1 MLLDIALHQP
11 HVLLSIVRRT
21 PLWVW
26 GLLVSLLW
34 LGLGQMLPRR
44 AGLRR
49 VLWMPVAMALFSAY
63 GLAWAFSGS
72 HGVGAVAAWLLAAL
86 AMATASLLWRPQPPA
101 STHYDTAEGRFHLP
115 GSGVPLGL
123 ILGIFFTKYV
133 VGVELALQPPLAHD
147 STFTLQVATLY
158 GVFNG
163 LLAARAARLWQLA
176 RQASAPC

>member
-1 MLLDIALHQP
+1 MDHTKTVNLKN
-11 HVLLSIVRRT
+11 
-21 PLWVW
+21 
-26 GLLVSLLW
+26 
-34 LGLGQMLPRR
+34 QMH
-44 AGLRR
+44 
-49 VLWMPVAMALFSAY
+49 
-63 GLAWAFSGS
+63 GS
-72 HGVGAVAAWLLAAL
+72 
-86 AMATASLLWRPQPPA
+86 S
-101 STHYDTAEGRFHLP
+101 
-115 GSGVPLGL
+115 VPLGL